1 MEVEVLETG
10 DRLWYQVAL
19 VQKGR
24 SGWGQEPKSTMERR
38 HEEWLGGPGGW
49 MGRGAT
55 PKMDQVW

>member
-24 SGWGQEPKSTMERR
+24 RGWGQEPKSTMERR
-38 HEEWLGGPGGW
+38 HEEWLG
-49 MGRGAT
+49 RGAT